1 MPSSD
6 ALETPRRRVP
16 KQARAQERVER
27 ILAAARAELEQRAP
41 AEIRTDDIAKRAGVP
56 VGSIYQYFDG
66 KDGLLAAVAE
76 MVIGEA
82 DAAVA
87 AELASCL
94 EIPWRD
100 AVDRVADATFGFYDE
115 SRSYR
120 RLVRTIRH
128 TAAFAEITAISNDRV
143 AEWIAMHPAFARAG
157 IPRAEALDLCR
168 VVTTIGNALQ
178 DRALVDEELDASR
191 WGDHLRTVVKAF
203 LAQHLP

>member
-1 MPSSD
+1 MPSD

-27 ILAAARAELEQRAP
+27 ILDAARAELEQRAP

-76 MVIGEA
+76 LVIGEA

-87 AELASCL
+87 GELASCL
-94 EIPWRD
+94 EVPWRD
-100 AVDRVADATFGFYDE
+100 AVDRVVDATFGFYDQ
-115 SRSYR
+115 SVSYR

-128 TAAFAEITAISNDRV
+128 TAAFAEVTATSNDRV

-157 IPRAEALDLCR
+157 VPRSEALDICR

-178 DRALVDEELDASR
+178 DRALVDDELDAGQWR
-191 WGDHLRTVVKAF
+191 DHLRTLVKSF